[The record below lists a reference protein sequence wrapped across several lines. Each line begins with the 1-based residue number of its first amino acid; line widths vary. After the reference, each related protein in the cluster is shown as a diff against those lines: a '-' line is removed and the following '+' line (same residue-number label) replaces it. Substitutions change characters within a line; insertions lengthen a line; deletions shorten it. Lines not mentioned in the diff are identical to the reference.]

1 MLYYR
6 RSRFLR
12 LVVLPLTLLAFPS
25 ACHKWVPP
33 EVGPGV
39 RLRISAPELS
49 SKRLVGAVESVVGD
63 TLVLKLDKGDAISTV
78 PFTAVERIDVSR
90 GSIPGNTAFIVAGGV
105 IGLGIGIAE
114 AARINSDEDCESAS
128 VQGLWCSLA
137 WFIAP
142 PAFAV
147 IGSIAG
153 WLVSAPFFRIEGW
166 EKVPPE
172 YLRVSIYPANG
183 GIALAFSVEF

>member
-1 MLYYR
+1 M
-6 RSRFLR
+6 
-12 LVVLPLTLLAFPS
+12 
-25 ACHKWVPP
+25 
-33 EVGPGV
+33 
-39 RLRISAPELS
+39 
-49 SKRLVGAVESVVGD
+49 GAVESVVGD

-114 AARINSDEDCESAS
+114 AARINSDEDCESTSAPGG
-128 VQGLWCSLA
+128 GLCFFA
-137 WFIAP
+137 WLTAP

-147 IGSIAG
+147 IGLFAG
-153 WLVSAPFFRIEGW
+153 WLVSAPFFRTEGW
-166 EKVPPE
+166 ENVPPE

-183 GIALAFSVEF
+183 GIALAFSVKF

>member
-1 MLYYR
+1 MRVFR
-6 RSRFLR
+6 RSKFQRHIVIPLMLVCFL
-12 LVVLPLTLLAFPS
+12 S
-25 ACHKWVPP
+25 GCYKWVPP

-49 SKRLVGAVESVVGD
+49 SKRLVGEVESVVGD

-90 GSIPGNTAFIVAGGV
+90 GSTPGNTAFTVAGGV
-105 IGLGIGIAE
+105 IGVGIGIAE

-128 VQGLWCSLA
+128 ARGWCSLA
-137 WFIAP
+137 WFAAP
-142 PAFAV
+142 PAFAA
-147 IGSIAG
+147 IGLFAG

-166 EKVPPE
+166 ENVPPE

-183 GIALAFSVEF
+183 GIALAFSVKF